1 MGELGLEKL
10 QFGHRARLA
19 LSAAEN
25 LLTDGQAHAAR
36 AMWNCL
42 HAWWQMMPKD
52 KRTLANADA

>member
-1 MGELGLEKL
+1 MVITVGELGLEKR

-25 LLTDGQAHAAR
+25 LLTNEQAHAAR

-42 HAWWQMMPKD
+42 HAW
-52 KRTLANADA
+52 